1 MAIQEPQDVKEVM
14 MTHEH
19 TRRLLRWT
27 GILAAVG
34 LAIAAPSASAQ
45 TATTSTTTT
54 AQSSNSA
61 GVLSTSRTSKG
72 AATTATPDMINEAI
86 QRSQARSGNEKMN
99 GTPQRFGSEEPFTY
113 DPTK

>member
-1 MAIQEPQDVKEVM
+1 MAIEEPQDVKEVT

-19 TRRLLRWT
+19 KRRLLTWT
-27 GILAAVG
+27 GILAVG

-45 TATTSTTTT
+45 TAGTMSTTTS
-54 AQSSNSA
+54 AQSPNSA

-72 AATTATPDMINEAI
+72 PATTATPDMINEAI
-86 QRSQARSGNEKMN
+86 QRSQARSANEKLN